1 MTTRFQG
8 PEQGF
13 SQLFPFVTGGRR
25 GPHAIMRAVLELQD
39 EELVAR
45 FQAEEDTGRRN
56 HYAEELFRRHQPRVV
71 LWCLRLAGNRESAA
85 DLAQEVFLKAYRG
98 LATFRGEARFSTWL
112 YSITR
117 HHFFNQLKARQA
129 EPEETEGL
137 EDLPLP
143 DTRAENVES
152 TLVRE
157 SQLAQMRQMMRESL
171 TELESRVMTLHFGE
185 ELPLSAIGRMLG
197 LENPSGA
204 KAYIVSAKRKLADA
218 IRRRQGRDASAKRQ
232 QTRP

>member
-1 MTTRFQG
+1 
-8 PEQGF
+8 
-13 SQLFPFVTGGRR
+13 LFPIVTKAGRR
-25 GPHAIMRAVLELQD
+25 SRDIMRAVLELQD

-45 FQAEEDTGRRN
+45 FQSEADTSRRN
-56 HYAEELFRRHQPRVV
+56 RYAEELFRRHQPRVA
-71 LWCLRLAGNRESAA
+71 LWCLRLVGNRETAA

-117 HHFFNQLKARQA
+117 HHFFNQLKARQS
-129 EPEETEGL
+129 EPEEIEGL

-143 DTRAENVES
+143 DAGGENVES
-152 TLVRE
+152 ALVRE
-157 SQLAQMRQMMRESL
+157 SQVAQMRQMMKESL
-171 TELESRVMTLHFGE
+171 TEVEARVMVLHFGE

-204 KAYIVSAKRKLADA
+204 KAYIVSAKRKLAEVM
-218 IRRRQGRDASAKRQ
+218 RRRQAREESAKRQ
-232 QTRP
+232 QAKPGMI

>member
-1 MTTRFQG
+1 
-8 PEQGF
+8 
-13 SQLFPFVTGGRR
+13 LFPIVTRAGRQAR
-25 GPHAIMRAVLELQD
+25 DIMRAVLELQD

-45 FQAEEDTGRRN
+45 FQSEEDINRRN
-56 HYAEELFRRHQPRVV
+56 QYAEELFRRHQPRVA

-117 HHFFNQLKARQA
+117 HHFFNQLKAMQA
-129 EPEETEGL
+129 EPEEMEGL

-143 DTRAENVES
+143 DAGAENVENR
-152 TLVRE
+152 LVRE
-157 SQLAQMRQMMRESL
+157 SQVAQMRQIMREAL
-171 TELESRVMTLHFGE
+171 TEVEARVMALHFGE

-197 LENPSGA
+197 LDNPSGA
-204 KAYIVSAKRKLADA
+204 KAYIVSAKRKLAEV
-218 IRRRQGRDASAKRQ
+218 IRRREAREEAKR
-232 QTRP
+232 RPATS